1 MVCRSELGGFAGG
14 EHRAFPVFQTSAR
27 GLHPVDVVANK
38 AVDIPLISGGQTGE
52 GLRAGEKA
60 FTPQTVCADDL
71 VLGKEEVVKGQRIE
85 DCAII
90 GRVLRCLGNPTGRGK
105 GLILSEVK
113 LDLGVAKQNVMVA
126 GNRQGATW
134 TIRANG
140 IRT

>member
-1 MVCRSELGGFAGG
+1 MVCRSELGGLAGG
-14 EHRAFPVFQTSAR
+14 EHSAFPVFQTSTR
-27 GLHPVDVVANK
+27 SLHPVEVVANK

-52 GLRAGEKA
+52 GLWAGEKA

-85 DCAII
+85 DCANI
-90 GRVLRCLGNPTGRGK
+90 GRVLRRLGNPAGRGK
-105 GLILSEVK
+105 RLILTEVK